1 MVAVPPSSIADMM
14 REQSE
19 AWCDTPWRA
28 LDARLDEDGRYHG
41 SYDVDM
47 DSDVGER
54 APHRPLL
61 HASLLA
67 ELVNFHVLLSMSFAY
82 VTVSHPALAKL
93 PRVELPEFR
102 RRALLTGLKL
112 SLKEP
117 VFENPVPL
125 VFSFDDI
132 VDKWDRHRMLF
143 LTGSADAAEGKHTA
157 KIEGC
162 FNFRDEIDF

>member
-1 MVAVPPSSIADMM
+1 MAAVPPSSIADVM

-19 AWCDTPWRA
+19 AWCDTPWKA
-28 LDARLDEDGRYHG
+28 LDARLGDDGRYHG
-41 SYDVDM
+41 SYAVDM
-47 DSDVGER
+47 PSDVGER
-54 APHRPLL
+54 APHGPLL

-67 ELVNFHVLLSMSFAY
+67 ELVNFHALLSMTFAY
-82 VTVSHPALAKL
+82 VTGSHPAFAKL

-102 RRALLTGLKL
+102 RRTLLTGLKL

-117 VFENPVPL
+117 VFESTVPL
-125 VFSFDDI
+125 ILSFDGI
-132 VDKWDRHRMLF
+132 VDKWDRHRLLF

-162 FNFRDEIDF
+162 INFRDEIDF